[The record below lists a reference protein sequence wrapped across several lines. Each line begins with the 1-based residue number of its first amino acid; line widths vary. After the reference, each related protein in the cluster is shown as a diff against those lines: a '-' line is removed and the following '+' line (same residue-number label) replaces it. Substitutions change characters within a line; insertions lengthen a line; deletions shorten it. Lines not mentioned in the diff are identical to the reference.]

1 MLPIIRVGNIAAF
14 PDEPIQLR
22 TGAERVVLVETRSI
36 AGLSGSP
43 VFVHFGDHRRS
54 RDGKLWEMP
63 DIPAGYIAGQ
73 NWLLGIMHG
82 VYTSEGNDP
91 DGIGDAT
98 GEPLNTGIGVVIPV
112 ERIHEILDHPTLKE
126 RPFRMN
132 GTKNATREHGFE
144 STLAASILRRT
155 RASSSRY
162 SGDCQFAIGQPD
174 DVGPARQPVAIE
186 QLVDLTTGVPLPA
199 PERS

>member
-1 MLPIIRVGNIAAF
+1 VAVYPTNPPASFDYEYYPARQGATAQFCDEKFVEPGEDVFMTGLLVHHPGDTRMLPIIRVGNIAAF

-126 RPFRMN
+126 RR
-132 GTKNATREHGFE
+132 AA
-144 STLAASILRRT
+144 LAKKRL
-155 RASSSRY
+155 
-162 SGDCQFAIGQPD
+162 
-174 DVGPARQPVAIE
+174 
-186 QLVDLTTGVPLPA
+186 L
-199 PERS
+199 